1 MFSVYF
7 LEPDTQNG
15 PKSHRLREV
24 VSRSGSLGSRKA
36 TWVKGPT
43 PKKGKEKGG
52 KGGKEGGQ
60 REEGGK
66 KEGGRKGKRKEG
78 RRGRGRRAGLIV
90 LD

>member
-24 VSRSGSLGSRKA
+24 VSRSASLGSRKA

-43 PKKGKEKGG
+43 PKKKKKREGREGRKEDGRR
-52 KGGKEGGQ
+52 
-60 REEGGK
+60 REEK
-66 KEGGRKGKRKEG
+66 RKEGGRGGG
-78 RRGRGRRAGLIV
+78 RRKGLIL